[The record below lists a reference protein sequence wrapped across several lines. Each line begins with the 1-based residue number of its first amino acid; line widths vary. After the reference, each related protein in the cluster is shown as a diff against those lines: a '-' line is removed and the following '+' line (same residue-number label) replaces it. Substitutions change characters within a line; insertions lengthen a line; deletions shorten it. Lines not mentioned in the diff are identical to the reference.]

1 MKSDKN
7 DSLVFD
13 TLRQLGGAFGPS
25 GHEHMGIT
33 DTIREMMAPFADD
46 ICTDNMGNLI
56 CIKRGQDRGRKI
68 LLMAH
73 MDQIGL
79 MVTQITDEGFLRVT
93 PIGGLKTYMLLY
105 RQVVFANGVHGVI
118 NFEDD
123 GEQEKID
130 IPWKQLY
137 VDIGACDKK
146 TAEEMVAVA
155 DVCTYLPVYVNLGEN
170 RLAGPAMDNRA
181 GCAILLEVAKRIRE
195 TRHEATF
202 VFSVQEELGLR
213 GAMVA
218 AYSQQPDLAIAVDV
232 CATGD
237 IPGAVPMEVAMGKGA
252 AIQVMDAHS
261 ISHVGLRRHL
271 VNLAKKNNIPH
282 QLEIMSYGGTDGAAI
297 QKSRGGAVSATL
309 SIPSR
314 CIHSACE
321 VVDRTDMQS
330 CIDLLADLLCETE
343 LAVDI

>member
-1 MKSDKN
+1 
-7 DSLVFD
+7 
-13 TLRQLGGAFGPS
+13 
-25 GHEHMGIT
+25 
-33 DTIREMMAPFADD
+33 
-46 ICTDNMGNLI
+46 
-56 CIKRGQDRGRKI
+56 
-68 LLMAH
+68 

-79 MVTQITDEGFLRVT
+79 MVTKITDEGFLRVT
-93 PIGGLKTYMLLY
+93 PIGGLKTYTLPC
-105 RQVVFANGVHGVI
+105 RQVVFANGMHGVI
-118 NFEDD
+118 NFDD
-123 GEQEKID
+123 DAEPGKDD

-137 VDIGACDKK
+137 VDIGACDKE
-146 TAEEMVAVA
+146 TAENMVAVA
-155 DVCTYLPVYVNLGEN
+155 DVCTYLPIYVSLGEN
-170 RLAGPAMDNRA
+170 RLAGPAMDDRA
-181 GCAILLEVAKRIRE
+181 GCAVLVEVAKRIRE
-195 TRHEATF
+195 VEQEVTF

-218 AYSQQPDLAIAVDV
+218 AYSQQPDVAIAVDV

-271 VNLAKKNNIPH
+271 VNLARKNNIPH

-314 CIHSACE
+314 YVHSACE
-321 VVDRTDMQS
+321 VVDKTDMQA
-330 CIDLLADLLCETE
+330 CIDLLSGLLSEKE
-343 LAVDI
+343 LPIEH